1 MTWLSVTSVAW
12 LSCLRDIGTR
22 LGVAN
27 TNKTRV
33 FIMGYPGVG
42 KPGMLGALNAER
54 NYRTM
59 EVHMNTV
66 AGNEIMV
73 LESSWRSPSMASK
86 STNRISYLVAV
97 NLVVA
102 VRLHPNYLI
111 KNKNN
116 CVESMGLFNI

>member
-1 MTWLSVTSVAW
+1 
-12 LSCLRDIGTR
+12 
-22 LGVAN
+22 
-27 TNKTRV
+27 
-33 FIMGYPGVG
+33 
-42 KPGMLGALNAER
+42 MLGALNAER

>member
-1 MTWLSVTSVAW
+1 
-12 LSCLRDIGTR
+12 
-22 LGVAN
+22 
-27 TNKTRV
+27 
-33 FIMGYPGVG
+33 
-42 KPGMLGALNAER
+42 
-54 NYRTM
+54 
-59 EVHMNTV
+59 
-66 AGNEIMV
+66 MV

-116 CVESMGLFNI
+116 CVESIGLVNV